1 MAKIK
6 HIALATQNVEETANF
21 YKQVFDLEEVGSVD
35 NENAEGRYL
44 SDGNIN
50 LAILHF
56 KNEIIAGQEFSTSYS
71 GIHHIGF
78 QVENASEMQSKL
90 KNANSMPREDINTL
104 LHSSMDVE
112 SGGRNVELK
121 YTGPDGIMIDI
132 SQGGWIGAD

>member
-6 HIALATQNVEETANF
+6 HIALATQDVEKTANF
-21 YKQVFDLEEVGSVD
+21 YKEVFDLEEVGNVD

-56 KNEIIAGQEFSTSYS
+56 KNEVIAGQEFGTGYS

-78 QVENASEMQSKL
+78 QVENASETHSKL
-90 KNANSMPREDINTL
+90 KDASSNPRDDINTL
-104 LHSSMDVE
+104 LHSSMDAD

-132 SQGGWIGAD
+132 SQGGWIGTD